1 MSKTTLSL
9 LATAFM
15 ILSLNA
21 CTKEDSETAKT
32 NATTSTTGGGATA
45 AFACKIDGANF
56 TADSSRV
63 NFYSGGFSIMA
74 FKAGTT
80 AFEINL
86 NNPAI
91 GTHPLTGGTEGATY
105 IDGQTFYSSQAGSA
119 TISAIDSA
127 AATAS
132 GTFNFVGL
140 NPADSTTK
148 TFSAGTFSV
157 K

>member
-1 MSKTTLSL
+1 MSKTNLSL
-9 LATAFM
+9 LATAFI

-21 CTKEDSETAKT
+21 CTKEDTETAKT
-32 NATTSTTGGGATA
+32 NATTSTGGGATA
-45 AFACKIDGANF
+45 AFACKIDGTDF

-74 FKAGTT
+74 FKSGTT

-86 NNPAI
+86 NNPAV
-91 GTHPLTGGTEGATY
+91 GTHPLTGGAESATY
-105 IDGQTFYSSQAGSA
+105 ITGQTFYTSQTGTV

-127 AATAS
+127 TTTAS

>member
-1 MSKTTLSL
+1 MNKTTLSL

-21 CTKEDSETAKT
+21 CTKEDSETNKT
-32 NATTSTTGGGATA
+32 NATTNTTGGGATA
-45 AFACKIDGANF
+45 AFACKIDGTDF

-91 GTHPLTGGTEGATY
+91 GTHTFTGGTEGATY
-105 IDGQTFYSSQAGSA
+105 ITGQTFYTSQSGTV

-127 AATAS
+127 AAT

-140 NPADSTTK
+140 NSADSTTK
-148 TFSAGTFSV
+148 TFSAGTFTV